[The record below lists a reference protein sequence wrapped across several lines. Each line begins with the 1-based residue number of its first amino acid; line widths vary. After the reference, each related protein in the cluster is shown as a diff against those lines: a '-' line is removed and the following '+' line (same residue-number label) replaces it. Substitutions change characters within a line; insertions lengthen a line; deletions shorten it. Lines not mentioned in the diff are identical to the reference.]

1 MKTLFITGTDTDA
14 GKSLV
19 TAACLYGIKQQGFRV
34 LGYKPVAAGASLVSS
49 SWVNED
55 AKLLAAHS
63 SEVLNPSDINPFCFQ
78 PAIAPHI
85 AAQQVGQTI
94 QLDAIIAHLHDYQR
108 VHQPD
113 LTLVEGAGGWKVPL
127 HLLGNTLADLP
138 KQQRWPVILVVGM
151 KLGCLNHALLTAE
164 AMISDGVGLVGWIAN
179 CVDANMSELEANI
192 QSLQSLLA
200 SPCLGVVPHLNEPS
214 VQKAWPYLEKGMQTL
229 LLRLDPH

>member
-78 PAIAPHI
+78 PAMLNRCVAIWRYHNWYKNDGLRIPI
-85 AAQQVGQTI
+85 FV
-94 QLDAIIAHLHDYQR
+94 LDS
-108 VHQPD
+108 
-113 LTLVEGAGGWKVPL
+113 LVTPNNLLDNL
-127 HLLGNTLADLP
+127 HLLM
-138 KQQRWPVILVVGM
+138 QIL
-151 KLGCLNHALLTAE
+151 
-164 AMISDGVGLVGWIAN
+164 
-179 CVDANMSELEANI
+179 
-192 QSLQSLLA
+192 
-200 SPCLGVVPHLNEPS
+200 
-214 VQKAWPYLEKGMQTL
+214 
-229 LLRLDPH
+229 R